1 MPRGEGGSGSG
12 NEDAL
17 LGIRWVTG
25 RGGGGR
31 EGVWW
36 CSGCRKVVSGALA
49 LAEVL

>member
-25 RGGGGR
+25 RGRGEGR
-31 EGVWW
+31 GV
-36 CSGCRKVVSGALA
+36 VVFRL
-49 LAEVL
+49 